1 MKEEKML
8 KSLFNDKSQYLARVE
23 HDYAMRGEIED
34 IGRIATNAQQEFRGE
49 RSAAKRQRRRREDRL
64 VRMTRD
70 FYYNMDNWS
79 MADFKTNGTI
89 YRGWLNEQA
98 ELAYESG
105 NTQKGNTLSET
116 AHEFFIKEQEILGND
131 ELNEEQ
137 KKVALKELWK
147 DQDQELIEEFV
158 AEFDGKTS
166 DFAKDKLMEIER
178 EGLKDPNIEEKSSNT
193 QTSSELVLSGF
204 KLG

>member
-1 MKEEKML
+1 ML